1 MVEVEVED
9 DQHHQCSLA
18 TLGRSAVVLWH
29 SAAPQRVFRTVNS
42 IIAFEH
48 HCTIFTVEH
57 IPCAQLSTFAWENV
71 PPPSY
76 LSHEGSWGW
85 LACLGSH
92 HTIPYHAWGS
102 HWSQDVVIIGM
113 TIAIRWGGNR
123 SHEGRWVSHR
133 RRPPHSICSEDYL
146 STIHGLC
153 GLKMWL
159 EGGLSA
165 WGSRS
170 QACNGWRP

>member
-1 MVEVEVED
+1 MVISEDKDHNQADDYDGQEHDDDDGEEDDVVEVEEED

-85 LACLGSH
+85 LACLGVS
-92 HTIPYHAWGS
+92 PYHAMPCLGVS
-102 HWSQDVVIIGM
+102 LVS
-113 TIAIRWGGNR
+113 
-123 SHEGRWVSHR
+123 GRRHHRHDHRHPVGWESVSR
-133 RRPPHSICSEDYL
+133 GQVGFP
-146 STIHGLC
+146 STAPT
-153 GLKMWL
+153 
-159 EGGLSA
+159 S
-165 WGSRS
+165 
-170 QACNGWRP
+170 

>member
-1 MVEVEVED
+1 MAISEDKDHNQADDYDGQEHDDDDDEEDDVVED

-76 LSHEGSWGW
+76 LSHGGSWGLRGVSGRCHHRHDHRHPVGW
-85 LACLGSH
+85 ELLPRGQVAFPIDVAPASQHLLPLA
-92 HTIPYHAWGS
+92 
-102 HWSQDVVIIGM
+102 
-113 TIAIRWGGNR
+113 
-123 SHEGRWVSHR
+123 
-133 RRPPHSICSEDYL
+133 
-146 STIHGLC
+146 
-153 GLKMWL
+153 
-159 EGGLSA
+159 
-165 WGSRS
+165 
-170 QACNGWRP
+170 